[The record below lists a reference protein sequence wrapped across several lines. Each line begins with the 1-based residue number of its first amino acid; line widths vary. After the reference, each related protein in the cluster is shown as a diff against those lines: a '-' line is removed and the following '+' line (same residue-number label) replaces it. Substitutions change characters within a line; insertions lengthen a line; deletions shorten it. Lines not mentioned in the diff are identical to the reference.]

1 MHMTRSNRVV
11 STTAAA
17 VLAMVAFSAAPAF
30 ADGSSADGSNGH
42 SSSGHSV
49 LRAPLMGSTPAP
61 VSPMIAGVNP
71 GAAPWVNG
79 PSNVRLRRNG
89 EITVSIRGLV
99 IPPPVGTG
107 VNPVLSAVATL
118 VCDNMVSSSTA
129 PFALSAAGTGST
141 SQMISVP
148 RHCEDPVVLIQPA
161 ANRAIYI
168 ASAMG
173 EDD

>member
-17 VLAMVAFSAAPAF
+17 VLAMVTLSAAPAF
-30 ADGSSADGSNGH
+30 ADGSSGH

-49 LRAPLMGSTPAP
+49 LRASLMGSTPAP
-61 VSPMIAGVNP
+61 VSPTIAGVKP
-71 GAAPWVNG
+71 GGAPWVNG
-79 PSNVRLRRNG
+79 PSNVRVRRDG
-89 EITVSIRGLV
+89 RITVSISGLV
-99 IPPPVGTG
+99 IPPPVGKG

-118 VCDNMVSSSTA
+118 VCDNMVRSSTA

-148 RHCEDPVVLIQPA
+148 RHCEDPTVLIQPA
-161 ANRAIYI
+161 ANREIYI
-168 ASAMG
+168 ASAME

>member
-1 MHMTRSNRVV
+1 MHMSRSNRVV

-17 VLAMVAFSAAPAF
+17 VLAMVTLAAAPAF
-30 ADGSSADGSNGH
+30 ADGSSGD

-49 LRAPLMGSTPAP
+49 LRARLMGSTPAP

-71 GAAPWVNG
+71 GAVPWVNG
-79 PSNVRLRRNG
+79 PSNVRVSRDG
-89 EITVSIRGLV
+89 QITVTIRRLV
-99 IPPPVGTG
+99 VPPPVGTG

-118 VCDNMVSSSTA
+118 VCGNMVEASTT
-129 PFALSAAGTGST
+129 PFALSVAGNGST

-148 RHCEDPVVLIQPA
+148 RHCEDPAVLIQPA
-161 ANRAIYI
+161 GNRTVYI

>member
-17 VLAMVAFSAAPAF
+17 VLAMVTLTAAPAF
-30 ADGSSADGSNGH
+30 ADGSSGD

-49 LRAPLMGSTPAP
+49 LRARLMGSTPAP

-71 GAAPWVNG
+71 GGVPWVNG
-79 PSNVRLRRNG
+79 PSNVRVRRDG
-89 EITVSIRGLV
+89 RITVTIRRLV
-99 IPPPVGTG
+99 VPSPVGTG

-118 VCDNMVSSSTA
+118 VCGNMVKASTA
-129 PFALSAAGTGST
+129 PFALSMAGSGST
-141 SQMISVP
+141 SQRISVP
-148 RHCEDPVVLIQPA
+148 RHCEDPTVLIQPA
-161 ANRAIYI
+161 ANRTVYI

>member
-1 MHMTRSNRVV
+1 MHTTRSNRVV

-17 VLAMVAFSAAPAF
+17 VLAMVTLSAAPAF
-30 ADGSSADGSNGH
+30 ADGSSGH

-49 LRAPLMGSTPAP
+49 LRASLMGSTPK
-61 VSPMIAGVNP
+61 VSPTIAGVKP

-79 PSNVRLRRNG
+79 LSNVRVRRDG
-89 EITVSIRGLV
+89 RISVSISGLV

-107 VNPVLSAVATL
+107 VNPIPFVVATL
-118 VCDNMVSSSTA
+118 VCDNMVGSSTDK
-129 PFALSAAGTGST
+129 FALSAAGNGSI

-148 RHCEDPVVLIQPA
+148 RHCEDPTVLIQPA
-161 ANRAIYI
+161 ANRAVYI
-168 ASAMG
+168 ASAME

>member
-17 VLAMVAFSAAPAF
+17 VLAMVTLSAAPAF
-30 ADGSSADGSNGH
+30 ADGSSGH

-49 LRAPLMGSTPAP
+49 LRASLMGSTPAP
-61 VSPMIAGVNP
+61 VSPMIAGINP
-71 GAAPWVNG
+71 GGNAWVNG
-79 PSNVRLRRNG
+79 PSNVRVRRDG
-89 EITVSIRGLV
+89 RISVTIRRLV
-99 IPPPVGTG
+99 IPPPDGTG

-118 VCDNMVSSSTA
+118 VCGNMVRV
-129 PFALSAAGTGST
+129 LHGSVRPEPCRQRLHLRQDLGA
-141 SQMISVP
+141 SPLRRSHRP
-148 RHCEDPVVLIQPA
+148 DPARREPQ
-161 ANRAIYI
+161 IYI

>member
-17 VLAMVAFSAAPAF
+17 VLAMVTLSAAPAF
-30 ADGSSADGSNGH
+30 ADGSSGH

-61 VSPMIAGVNP
+61 VSPMIAGINP
-71 GAAPWVNG
+71 GGAAWVNG
-79 PSNVRLRRNG
+79 PSKVRVRRDG
-89 EITVSIRGLV
+89 RISVTIRGLV
-99 IPPPVGTG
+99 LVATG
-107 VNPVLSAVATL
+107 ANPLPSMVATL

-129 PFALSAAGTGST
+129 PFDLSPAGNGST
-141 SQMISVP
+141 SDKISVP
-148 RHCEDPVVLIQPA
+148 RHCEDPTVLIQPA
-161 ANRAIYI
+161 GRPIYI

>member
-17 VLAMVAFSAAPAF
+17 VLAMVTLTAAPAF
-30 ADGSSADGSNGH
+30 ADGSSGH

-49 LRAPLMGSTPAP
+49 LRARLMGSTPAP
-61 VSPMIAGVNP
+61 VSPVIAGINP
-71 GAAPWVNG
+71 GGKAWMNG
-79 PSNVRLRRNG
+79 PSNVRVRRDG
-89 EITVSIRGLV
+89 RISVTIRGLV
-99 IPPPVGTG
+99 LVSTG
-107 VNPVLSAVATL
+107 ANPISDVVATL
-118 VCDNMVSSSTA
+118 VCDNMVRSST
-129 PFALSAAGTGST
+129 PKSFALSPAGNGST

-148 RHCEDPVVLIQPA
+148 RHCEDPTVLIQPA
-161 ANRAIYI
+161 GRPIYI

>member
-17 VLAMVAFSAAPAF
+17 VVAMVTLTAAPAF
-30 ADGSSADGSNGH
+30 ADGSSED

-49 LRAPLMGSTPAP
+49 VRARLMGSTPAP
-61 VSPMIAGVNP
+61 VSPMIADVKP
-71 GAAPWVNG
+71 GTVPWVNG
-79 PSNVRLRRNG
+79 PSNVRVRSDGR
-89 EITVSIRGLV
+89 ITVKIRRLV
-99 IPPPVGTG
+99 VPPPVGTG
-107 VNPVLSAVATL
+107 VNPVLSVVATL
-118 VCDNMVSSSTA
+118 VCGNMVKIPTA
-129 PFALSAAGTGST
+129 PFDLSTAGNGST

-148 RHCEDPVVLIQPA
+148 RDCEDPAVLIQPA
-161 ANRAIYI
+161 GNRTVYI